1 MSSRSR
7 RVGPTVRPR
16 HGNKRFDLGA
26 ETDATVAVGFI
37 TGVNNART
45 AMRFFG
51 LVACDFSGHAQR
63 GFNGHANLQRRGRCK
78 IESALRNVERFRE
91 MFAFISGKAHGF
103 ETNWRP
109 YRITGQ
115 LASFRA

>member
-1 MSSRSR
+1 M
-7 RVGPTVRPR
+7 
-16 HGNKRFDLGA
+16 
-26 ETDATVAVGFI
+26 TD
-37 TGVNNART
+37 VNNARA
-45 AMRFFG
+45 AMGFFG

-63 GFNGHANLQRRGRCK
+63 GFNGHADLQRRGRCK

-109 YRITGQ
+109 YGITGQ
-115 LASFRA
+115 LASFKHVHTKLLRAGREIAARYSCGRVSEA